1 MRQKRELGRTG
12 VMVSAIGL
20 GCAGMS
26 PEKLE
31 RDDAESIATVRR
43 ALDLGVNFIDT
54 SDAYGNGHNE
64 SLIGEAIKGRR
75 KDAFVATK
83 FGNIRG
89 PQGQRGGTN
98 GKPDYVPVACENSL
112 KRLGIDVIDLYYLH
126 RVDPNVPIED
136 TVGAMARLVEQGK
149 VRLIGLSEAKPDLI
163 RRAYAV
169 HPIAA
174 LESEYSLWSREP
186 EREIQPLCRTLGITY
201 VPYCPLGRGFL
212 SGTIRAVAD
221 VPEGDRRHDHPRFH
235 DENLRRN
242 LALLK
247 PLDELAAEKG
257 CTQAQIALAWV
268 LSRGTDIIP
277 IPGSR
282 RRTHLE
288 ENAKAV
294 ELTLSKSDCKRLE
307 SVFTIGAT
315 AGLRYPE
322 KQVPLMSF

>member
-1 MRQKRELGRTG
+1 VQ
-12 VMVSAIGL
+12 VSEIGL
-20 GCAGMS
+20 GTNQFGS
-26 PEKLE
+26 TVDEKGT
-31 RDDAESIATVRR
+31 AAIIHT

-64 SLIGEAIKGRR
+64 ALIAKAIKGRR
-75 KDAFVATK
+75 KELFLATK

-98 GKPDYVPVACENSL
+98 GKPGYVPVACENSL
-112 KRLGIDVIDLYYLH
+112 KRLRIEVIDLYYLH
-126 RVDPNVPIED
+126 RVDPEVPIED
-136 TVGAMARLVEQGK
+136 TVGAMAKLVEQGK
-149 VRLIGLSEAKPDLI
+149 VRFLGLSEARPDII
-163 RRAYAV
+163 RRAHAV

-174 LESEYSLWSREP
+174 LESEYSLWTRDA
-186 EREIQPLCRTLGITY
+186 EREILPLCRELGISY

-247 PLDELAAEKG
+247 PLDELAKEKG
-257 CTQAQIALAWV
+257 CTLAQVALAWV
-268 LSRGTDIIP
+268 LSRGPDLIP

-282 RRTHLE
+282 RRRHLE

-294 ELTLSKSDCKRLE
+294 DVALTKADCDRLE
-307 SVFTIGAT
+307 AVFAIGAT

-322 KQVPLMSF
+322 KQMPLMSF

>member
-1 MRQKRELGRTG
+1 MERRELGRTG
-12 VMVSAIGL
+12 ATVSALGL

-26 PEKLE
+26 PEKLA
-31 RDDAESIATVRR
+31 RDDAEAIATIGR
-43 ALDLGVNFIDT
+43 ALDLGVDFIDT

-64 SLIGEAIKGRR
+64 GLVAKAIRGRR

-98 GKPDYVPVACENSL
+98 GKPDYVPLACENSL
-112 KRLGIDVIDLYYLH
+112 RRLGIDVIDLYYLH
-126 RVDPNVPIED
+126 RVDPEVPIED

-149 VRLIGLSEAKPDLI
+149 VRFLGLSEAKPDVV
-163 RRAYAV
+163 RRAHAV

-174 LESEYSLWSREP
+174 LESEYSLWTREP
-186 EREIQPLCRTLGITY
+186 EREILPLCRALGISY

-235 DENLRRN
+235 DENLKRN
-242 LALLK
+242 LALLQ
-247 PLDELAAEKG
+247 PLDALAKEKG

-268 LSRGTDIIP
+268 LSRGPHVIP

-282 RRTHLE
+282 RRVHLE
-288 ENAKAV
+288 ENARAV
-294 ELTLSKSDCKRLE
+294 EVTLTETDCARLE
-307 SVFTIGAT
+307 TVFTIGAT
-315 AGLRYPE
+315 AGLRYPA
-322 KQVPLMSF
+322 KQMPLMSF

>member
-1 MRQKRELGRTG
+1 MQTQELGRTG
-12 VMVSAIGL
+12 ARVSALGL

-26 PEKLE
+26 PEKLA
-31 RDDAESIATVRR
+31 RDDAEAVATVGR

-64 SLIGEAIKGRR
+64 ELIAKAIKGRR
-75 KDAFVATK
+75 KELFLATK

-98 GKPDYVPVACENSL
+98 GKPDYVPVACDNSL
-112 KRLGIDVIDLYYLH
+112 RRLGIDVIDLYYLH
-126 RVDPNVPIED
+126 RVDPEVPIED
-136 TVGAMARLVEQGK
+136 TVGAMARLVQQGK
-149 VRLIGLSEAKPDLI
+149 VRFLGLSEAKADVV
-163 RRAYAV
+163 RRAHGV

-174 LESEYSLWSREP
+174 LESEYSLWTRDP
-186 EREIQPLCRTLGITY
+186 EREILPLCRELGISY

-235 DENLRRN
+235 DENLKRN

-247 PLDELAAEKG
+247 PLDELAKEKG
-257 CTQAQIALAWV
+257 CTQAQVALAWV
-268 LSRGTDIIP
+268 LSRGPDVIP

-282 RRTHLE
+282 RRKHLE

-294 ELTLSKSDCKRLE
+294 EVTLTKADCERLE
-307 SVFTIGAT
+307 KVFAIGAT

-322 KQVPLMSF
+322 KQMPLMSF

>member
-1 MRQKRELGRTG
+1 MQTRLLGHTG
-12 VMVSAIGL
+12 AKVSAIGL

-26 PEKLE
+26 PEKLD
-31 RDDAESIATVRR
+31 RDDDESIATVRR
-43 ALDLGVNFIDT
+43 ALDLGVTFIDT

-64 SLIGEAIKGRR
+64 GLIGKAIAGRR
-75 KDAFVATK
+75 EDVFLATK

-98 GKPDYVPVACENSL
+98 GKPSYVPVACENSL
-112 KRLGIDVIDLYYLH
+112 KRLGVEVIDLYYLH
-126 RVDPNVPIED
+126 RVDREVPIED

-149 VRLIGLSEAKPDLI
+149 VRFLGLSEARPDVI
-163 RRAYAV
+163 RRAHAV

-174 LESEYSLWSREP
+174 LESEYSLWTRDA
-186 EREIQPLCRTLGITY
+186 EREIMPLCRSLGISY

-221 VPEGDRRHDHPRFH
+221 MPEGDRRHDHPRFH
-235 DENLRRN
+235 DDNLRRN

-247 PLDELAAEKG
+247 PLDELAKEKG

-268 LSRGTDIIP
+268 LSRGEDVIP

-282 RRTHLE
+282 RRRHLE
-288 ENAKAV
+288 ENAKAADV
-294 ELTLSKSDCKRLE
+294 TLSRSDCERLE

-322 KQVPLMSF
+322 KQMPLMSF

>member
-1 MRQKRELGRTG
+1 MQQRELGRSGAT
-12 VMVSAIGL
+12 VSAIGL
-20 GCAGMS
+20 GCSGMS
-26 PEKLE
+26 PEALE
-31 RDDAESIATVRR
+31 RNDAESIATIRH
-43 ALDLGVNFIDT
+43 ALDIGVSFIDT

-64 SLIGEAIKGRR
+64 GLVGEAISGRR
-75 KDAFVATK
+75 KDVFLATK

-98 GKPDYVPVACENSL
+98 AKPDYVPVACEASL
-112 KRLGIDVIDLYYLH
+112 KRLGTDVIDLYYLH
-126 RVDPNVPIED
+126 RVDPEVPIED
-136 TVGAMARLVEQGK
+136 TVGAMAKLVEQGK
-149 VRLIGLSEAKPDLI
+149 VRFLGLSEAKPDVI
-163 RRAYAV
+163 RRAHAV

-174 LESEYSLWSREP
+174 LESEYSLWTREAEEEVLP
-186 EREIQPLCRTLGITY
+186 TCRALGISY

-235 DENLRRN
+235 DENLQRN
-242 LALLK
+242 LALLA
-247 PLDELAAEKG
+247 PLDALAKEKG

-268 LSRGTDIIP
+268 LSRGPDVIP

-282 RRTHLE
+282 KRHHLD

-294 ELTLSKSDCKRLE
+294 DVTLSKSDCELLE
-307 SVFTIGAT
+307 SVFTIGVT

-322 KQVPLMSF
+322 RQMRLMSF

>member
-1 MRQKRELGRTG
+1 MQTRELGRTG
-12 VMVSAIGL
+12 AMVSALGL

-26 PEKLE
+26 PEKLV
-31 RDDAESIATVRR
+31 RDDAESIATVGR

-64 SLIGEAIKGRR
+64 ELVAKAIKGRR
-75 KDAFVATK
+75 KELFLATK

-98 GKPDYVPVACENSL
+98 GKPDYVPVACDNSL

-126 RVDPNVPIED
+126 RVDPEVPIED
-136 TVGAMARLVEQGK
+136 TVGAMAKLVEQGK
-149 VRLIGLSEAKPDLI
+149 VRFLGLSEAKPDVI
-163 RRAYAV
+163 RRAHAA

-174 LESEYSLWSREP
+174 LESEYSLWTRDP
-186 EREIQPLCRTLGITY
+186 EREILPLCRELGISY

-221 VPEGDRRHDHPRFH
+221 MPEGDRRHDHPRFH
-235 DENLRRN
+235 DENLKRN

-247 PLDELAAEKG
+247 PLDELAKEKG
-257 CTQAQIALAWV
+257 CTQAQVALAWV
-268 LSRGTDIIP
+268 LSRGADVIP

-282 RRTHLE
+282 RRRHLE
-288 ENAKAV
+288 ENAKTV
-294 ELTLSKSDCKRLE
+294 EVTLTKADCDRLE
-307 SVFTIGAT
+307 TVFAIGAT

-322 KQVPLMSF
+322 KQMPLMSF

>member
-1 MRQKRELGRTG
+1 MERRELGRTG
-12 VMVSAIGL
+12 AKVSALGL

-26 PEKLE
+26 PEKLA
-31 RDDAESIATVRR
+31 RDDAEAIATIGR
-43 ALDLGVNFIDT
+43 ALDLGVDFIDT

-64 SLIGEAIKGRR
+64 ELVATAIRGRR

-98 GKPDYVPVACENSL
+98 GKPDYVPLACENSL
-112 KRLGIDVIDLYYLH
+112 RRLGTDVIDLYYLH
-126 RVDPNVPIED
+126 RVDPEVPIED

-149 VRLIGLSEAKPDLI
+149 VRFLGLSEAKPDVV
-163 RRAYAV
+163 RRAHAV

-174 LESEYSLWSREP
+174 LESEYSLWTREP
-186 EREIQPLCRTLGITY
+186 EREILPLCRALGISY

-235 DENLRRN
+235 DENLKRN
-242 LALLK
+242 LALLR
-247 PLDELAAEKG
+247 PLDALAKEKG

-268 LSRGTDIIP
+268 LSRGPHVIP

-282 RRTHLE
+282 RRSHLE

-294 ELTLSKSDCKRLE
+294 EVTLTKADCARLE
-307 SVFTIGAT
+307 TVFTIGAT

-322 KQVPLMSF
+322 KQMPLMSF

>member
-1 MRQKRELGRTG
+1 MQRRALGRTG
-12 VMVSAIGL
+12 AKVSALGL

-26 PEKLE
+26 PENLA
-31 RDDAESIATVRR
+31 RDDAEAIATVGR
-43 ALDLGVNFIDT
+43 ALDLGVDFIDT

-64 SLIGEAIKGRR
+64 ELIAKAIKGRR
-75 KDAFVATK
+75 KELFLATK

-98 GKPDYVPVACENSL
+98 GKPDYVPVACDNSL
-112 KRLGIDVIDLYYLH
+112 RRLGVDVIDLYYLH
-126 RVDPNVPIED
+126 RVDPEVPIED
-136 TVGAMARLVEQGK
+136 TVGAMAKLVQQGK
-149 VRLIGLSEAKPDLI
+149 VRFLGLSEAKPDVI
-163 RRAYAV
+163 RRAHAV

-174 LESEYSLWSREP
+174 LESEYSLWTRDA
-186 EREIQPLCRTLGITY
+186 EREIMPLCRALGISY

-221 VPEGDRRHDHPRFH
+221 VPDGDRRHDHPRFH

-247 PLDELAAEKG
+247 PLDELAKEKG

-268 LSRGTDIIP
+268 LSRGPDVIP

-282 RRTHLE
+282 RRPHLE
-288 ENAKAV
+288 ENAKAADV
-294 ELTLSKSDCKRLE
+294 TLTEADCAKLE
-307 SVFTIGAT
+307 KVFAIGAT

-322 KQVPLMSF
+322 KQMPQMSF

>member
-1 MRQKRELGRTG
+1 MQARALGHTG
-12 VMVSAIGL
+12 ARVSAIGL

-26 PEKLE
+26 PEKLD
-31 RDDAESIATVRR
+31 RDDDESIATVRR
-43 ALDLGVNFIDT
+43 ALDLGVTLIDT

-64 SLIGEAIKGRR
+64 GLIGTAIAGRR
-75 KDAFVATK
+75 KDVFLATK

-98 GKPDYVPVACENSL
+98 GKPAYVPVACENSL
-112 KRLGIDVIDLYYLH
+112 KRLGVEAIDLYYLH
-126 RVDPNVPIED
+126 RVDPEVPIED

-149 VRLIGLSEAKPDLI
+149 VRFLGLSEARPDVI
-163 RRAYAV
+163 RRAHAV

-174 LESEYSLWSREP
+174 LESEYSLWTRDP
-186 EREIQPLCRTLGITY
+186 EREIMPLCRSLGISY

-221 VPEGDRRHDHPRFH
+221 MPEGDRRHDHPRFH
-235 DENLRRN
+235 DDNLRRN

-247 PLDELAAEKG
+247 PLDELAKEKG

-268 LSRGTDIIP
+268 LSRGPDVIP

-282 RRTHLE
+282 RRRHLE
-288 ENAKAV
+288 ENAKAADV
-294 ELTLSKSDCKRLE
+294 TLSKSDCERLE

-322 KQVPLMSF
+322 KQMPLMSF

>member
-1 MRQKRELGRTG
+1 MERRELGRTG
-12 VMVSAIGL
+12 ATVSALGL

-26 PEKLE
+26 PEKLA
-31 RDDAESIATVRR
+31 RDDAEAIATIGR
-43 ALDLGVNFIDT
+43 ALDLGVDFIDT

-64 SLIGEAIKGRR
+64 GLVAKAIRGRR

-98 GKPDYVPVACENSL
+98 GKPDYVPLACENSL
-112 KRLGIDVIDLYYLH
+112 RRLGIDVIDLYYLH
-126 RVDPNVPIED
+126 RVDPEVPIED

-149 VRLIGLSEAKPDLI
+149 VRFLGLSEAKPDVV
-163 RRAYAV
+163 RRAHAV

-174 LESEYSLWSREP
+174 LESEYSLWTREP
-186 EREIQPLCRTLGITY
+186 EREILPLCRALGISY

-235 DENLRRN
+235 DENLKRN
-242 LALLK
+242 LALLQ
-247 PLDELAAEKG
+247 PLDALAKEKG

-268 LSRGTDIIP
+268 LSRGPHVIP

-282 RRTHLE
+282 RRSHLE

-294 ELTLSKSDCKRLE
+294 EVTLTEADCARLE
-307 SVFTIGAT
+307 TVFTIGAT
-315 AGLRYPE
+315 AGLRYPA
-322 KQVPLMSF
+322 KQMPLMSF

>member
-1 MRQKRELGRTG
+1 MQTRELGRTG
-12 VMVSAIGL
+12 VEVSAIGL

-31 RDDAESIATVRR
+31 RDDGESIATVGR

-64 SLIGEAIKGRR
+64 ALIAKAIKGRR
-75 KDAFVATK
+75 EDVFLTTK

-112 KRLGIDVIDLYYLH
+112 KRLGVEAIDLYYLH
-126 RVDPNVPIED
+126 RVDPDVPIED

-149 VRLIGLSEAKPDLI
+149 VRFLGLSEAKPDVI
-163 RRAYAV
+163 RRAHAV

-174 LESEYSLWSREP
+174 LESEYSLWTRDP
-186 EREIQPLCRTLGITY
+186 EREILPLCRALGISY

-212 SGTIRAVAD
+212 SGAIRAVAD
-221 VPEGDRRHDHPRFH
+221 MPDGDRRHDHPRFH
-235 DENLRRN
+235 DENLQRN

-247 PLDELAAEKG
+247 PLDELAAAKG

-268 LSRGTDIIP
+268 LSRGKDVIP

-282 RRTHLE
+282 RRHHLE

-294 ELTLSKSDCKRLE
+294 EVTLTKADCERLE
-307 SVFTIGAT
+307 SVFTAGAT

-322 KQVPLMSF
+322 KQMPLMSF

>member
-1 MRQKRELGRTG
+1 MQQRELGRTG
-12 VMVSAIGL
+12 AMVSAIGL
-20 GCAGMS
+20 GCSGMS

-31 RDDAESIATVRR
+31 RNDAESIATIRR
-43 ALDLGVNFIDT
+43 ALDIGVSFIDT

-64 SLIGEAIKGRR
+64 GMVGEAIKGRR
-75 KDAFVATK
+75 KDVFLATK

-98 GKPDYVPVACENSL
+98 ARPDYVPVACEASL
-112 KRLGIDVIDLYYLH
+112 KRLGVDAIDLYYLH
-126 RVDPNVPIED
+126 RVDPEVPIED
-136 TVGAMARLVEQGK
+136 TVGAMAKLVEQGK
-149 VRLIGLSEAKPDLI
+149 VRFLGLSEAKPDII
-163 RRAYAV
+163 RRAHGV

-174 LESEYSLWSREP
+174 LESEYSLWTREP
-186 EREIQPLCRTLGITY
+186 ELEILPACRALGISY

-212 SGTIRAVAD
+212 SGTIRAVED

-242 LALLK
+242 LALLA
-247 PLDELAAEKG
+247 PLDALAKDKG

-268 LSRGTDIIP
+268 LSRGQDVVP

-282 RRTHLE
+282 KRHHLE

-294 ELTLSKSDCKRLE
+294 DVTLTAADCEMLE

-322 KQVPLMSF
+322 KQMRLMSF